1 MSRVH
6 LALLAALVAALIG
19 MIAVMVRASTGG
31 DGPRPAA
38 EAAVDEAAPTTAEPT
53 TTATGSAATEAAAAT
68 APEAATTTGDGE
80 RLVLPRP
87 LPDRTLNVPILMYHR
102 IARPSAGAGAYER
115 DLTVGPRD
123 FARQMAWLAD
133 AGYAS
138 ITQRQLFA
146 ALMEGA
152 PLPERPVLI
161 TFDDGYRE
169 IAETAA
175 PIMARHG
182 LTGTAYVITD
192 RILADPA
199 AAPLWMTEDQ
209 LRDLAAAGWDIGSH
223 TVTHR
228 ELSLV
233 DEATALRELRASRFR
248 LERILGRP
256 VQWFCYP
263 VGKYDTASE
272 GLVRRAGYVLAVT
285 TDEGTLQRADQPLLL
300 QRVRV
305 SDDTGVAGLR
315 ARLGG

>member
-19 MIAVMVRASTGG
+19 MVAVMVRASTGG

-38 EAAVDEAAPTTAEPT
+38 EAAVEEAAPATAEPA
-53 TTATGSAATEAAAAT
+53 TTATGSAATESAAAT
-68 APEAATTTGDGE
+68 APEAAATTGDGE

-87 LPDRTLNVPILMYHR
+87 LPDRTLDVPILMYHR
-102 IARPSAGAGAYER
+102 I
-115 DLTVGPRD
+115 
-123 FARQMAWLAD
+123 ARQMAWLAD

-223 TVTHR
+223 TVTHQ
-228 ELSLV
+228 ELTLV

-263 VGKYDTASE
+263 VGEYDTASE